1 MNYVLCGLSADDLNK
16 RRASALRVYLSY
28 REMMKVAY
36 MEFLEVDA
44 EIERRKVLNA
54 DDRKKQMA
62 EAISKSL
69 FEPTLSKRE
78 DK

>member
-1 MNYVLCGLSADDLNK
+1 MFDLSKISTDLLSD
-16 RRASALRVYLSY
+16 RRNALFERYLEH
-28 REMMKVAY
+28 REFMKFYY
-36 MEFLEVDA
+36 MQFLEVDT
-44 EIERRKVLNA
+44 EIERRKELDK

-62 EAISKSL
+62 EAISKAL

>member
-1 MNYVLCGLSADDLNK
+1 MLDLSKISTDELPIMKLD
-16 RRASALRVYLSY
+16 ALRLGLLFLSLAKTSY
-28 REMMKVAY
+28 IMADNI
-36 MEFLEVDA
+36 DA
-44 EIERRKVLNA
+44 EMERRKVPDK

-62 EAISKSL
+62 EAISKAL

>member
-1 MNYVLCGLSADDLNK
+1 MLDLSKISTDKLPVMKLN
-16 RRASALRVYLSY
+16 ALRYSVLYLSMAKASY
-28 REMMKVAY
+28 YVADNI
-36 MEFLEVDA
+36 DA
-44 EIERRKVLNA
+44 EIERRKVLDK

-69 FEPTLSKRE
+69 FEPTLSNGA